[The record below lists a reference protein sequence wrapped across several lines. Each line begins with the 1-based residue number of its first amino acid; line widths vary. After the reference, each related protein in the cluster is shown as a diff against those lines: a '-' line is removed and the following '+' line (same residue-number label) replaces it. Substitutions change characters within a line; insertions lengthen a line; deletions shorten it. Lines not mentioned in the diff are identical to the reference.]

1 MVGRLLTYT
10 RARAHIS
17 LSFIY
22 LTQIVTQ
29 REREQD
35 PRVGAAG
42 VALPSGGGGKLEGRN
57 AVSAFLNRGKDPLL
71 LAPAS
76 GERVRGGGNLAGIE

>member
-57 AVSAFLNRGKDPLL
+57 AVSAFLNRGERS
-71 LAPAS
+71 PAAS
-76 GERVRGGGNLAGIE
+76 SCFRRESERWR